1 MSTLPD
7 WFVKAVA
14 EKAEM
19 LIYSWC
25 WNLKNIL
32 VEYDKGRLFGL
43 KCLYVEQSCSEQCLI
58 PLAAEGIPNTPV
70 FEKLQELH
78 IHNMESVKEI
88 CVGQLP
94 PGSFEKLKF
103 LEVQQCS
110 YLENSLLHSN
120 MIQRLN
126 NLEILKVTG
135 NSIKEVFE
143 FEGLEE
149 GRCYLERLKELR
161 LDNLSQLASIWKG
174 PCQLAD
180 FRNVK
185 TVIVIKCN
193 KLKFLFSPSMS
204 QGLLQL
210 EELWVEDCSDLDEI
224 IQKDGGITLDKIT
237 LPRLKT
243 LALQNLAL
251 LVYFYDG
258 NSSLECPFLEH
269 LHVRDCPNFRTSNFH
284 SSKQVHFNNER
295 HYNLLK
301 KRLKE
306 PEDMSNAVE

>member
-1 MSTLPD
+1 
-7 WFVKAVA
+7 
-14 EKAEM
+14 
-19 LIYSWC
+19 
-25 WNLKNIL
+25 
-32 VEYDKGRLFGL
+32 
-43 KCLYVEQSCSEQCLI
+43 
-58 PLAAEGIPNTPV
+58 
-70 FEKLQELH
+70 
-78 IHNMESVKEI
+78 
-88 CVGQLP
+88 
-94 PGSFEKLKF
+94 
-103 LEVQQCS
+103 
-110 YLENSLLHSN
+110 

-135 NSIKEVFE
+135 NSITEVFG

-149 GRCYLERLKELR
+149 GRRYLERLKELR

-224 IQKDGGITLDKIT
+224 IQKDGDKTAEGIPNTPVFENLQELHIHNMESVKEMCVGQLSPGSFEKLKFLEVTGNSIT
-237 LPRLKT
+237 EVFGFEGLEEGRRYLERLKELRLDNLSQ
-243 LALQNLAL
+243 LASIWKGPCQLADFRNVKTVIVIKCNKLKFLFSPSMSQGLLQ
-251 LVYFYDG
+251 
-258 NSSLECPFLEH
+258 LEELWVEDCSDLDEIIQKDEFPFLEH
-269 LHVRDCPNFRTSNFH
+269 LHVRDCPNFRTPNFH

>member
-1 MSTLPD
+1 M
-7 WFVKAVA
+7 
-14 EKAEM
+14 
-19 LIYSWC
+19 
-25 WNLKNIL
+25 
-32 VEYDKGRLFGL
+32 FG
-43 KCLYVEQSCSEQCLI
+43 
-58 PLAAEGIPNTPV
+58 
-70 FEKLQELH
+70 
-78 IHNMESVKEI
+78 
-88 CVGQLP
+88 
-94 PGSFEKLKF
+94 
-103 LEVQQCS
+103 
-110 YLENSLLHSN
+110 
-120 MIQRLN
+120 
-126 NLEILKVTG
+126 
-135 NSIKEVFE
+135 

-149 GRCYLERLKELR
+149 GRRYLERLKELR
-161 LDNLSQLASIWKG
+161 LDNLSQLASIWRG

-193 KLKFLFSPSMS
+193 KLKFLFSPTMS

-224 IQKDGGITLDKIT
+224 IQKDGGITLDKMT

-251 LVYFYDG
+251 LVNFYDG

-284 SSKQVHFNNER
+284 SSKHVHFNNER

-301 KRLKE
+301 KRYVSIMVFLTF
-306 PEDMSNAVE
+306 SFLSTL

>member
-1 MSTLPD
+1 M
-7 WFVKAVA
+7 FA
-14 EKAEM
+14 
-19 LIYSWC
+19 
-25 WNLKNIL
+25 
-32 VEYDKGRLFGL
+32 R
-43 KCLYVEQSCSEQCLI
+43 
-58 PLAAEGIPNTPV
+58 
-70 FEKLQELH
+70 LQELH
-78 IHNMESVKEI
+78 IHDMESMKQI

-103 LEVQQCS
+103 LEVQQCC

-120 MIQRLN
+120 IIQNLN

-143 FEGLEE
+143 FEGLPE
-149 GRCYLERLKELR
+149 GRRYLERLKELR

-174 PCQLAD
+174 PAQLAD

-185 TVIVIKCN
+185 IVIVIKCN
-193 KLKFLFSPSMS
+193 KLKYLFLPTMS
-204 QGLLQL
+204 QGLSKL

-237 LPRLKT
+237 FSRLKT
-243 LALQNLAL
+243 LALQNLAH
-251 LVYFYDG
+251 LVNFYDA
-258 NSSLECPFLEH
+258 NSSLECPFMEH

-284 SSKQVHFNNER
+284 SSKQVHLNDEH

-301 KRLKE
+301 KRYVNKLVVFLS
-306 PEDMSNAVE
+306 PQLGAL